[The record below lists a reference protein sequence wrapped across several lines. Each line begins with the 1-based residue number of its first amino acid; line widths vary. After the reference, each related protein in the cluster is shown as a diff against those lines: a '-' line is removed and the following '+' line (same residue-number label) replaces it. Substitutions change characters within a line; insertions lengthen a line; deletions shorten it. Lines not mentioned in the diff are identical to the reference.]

1 MNHRTNKL
9 IKVLNDYGINPKMG
23 AEVGV
28 QFGKNAAGM
37 LKTFPDL
44 HLHLVDSYDPITFS
58 HHNHTALEAL
68 LMASHRLFK
77 YRERCEWWL
86 LISVSAAKCVRDE
99 TLDYAFIDAGHGYDD
114 VRQDIAAWSPKVRH
128 GGILAG
134 HDYTR
139 RFRGVVKAVN
149 EAFGGKHE
157 RKGDLWWIQM
167 GQK

>member
-9 IKVLNDYGINPKMG
+9 IKVLNDYKINPKMG

-28 QFGKNAAGM
+28 QFGKNAYGM

-44 HLHLVDSYDPITFS
+44 HLLLVDSYDPTTFF
-58 HHNHTALEAL
+58 HDRHTAENARNMAL
-68 LMASHRLFK
+68 VRLFNFTDRTQWFVK
-77 YRERCEWWL
+77 T
-86 LISVSAAKCVRDE
+86 SVEAATEIPDYS
-99 TLDYAFIDAGHGYDD
+99 LDYAFIDAGHGYDD
-114 VRQDIAAWSPKVRH
+114 VRADIAAWSPKIRH

-167 GQK
+167 GK